1 MPLASFE
8 KRNENVVHPGL
19 YFLGALMYQE
29 IKHVIL
35 LLCSQGVF
43 TLQWPTDDCFIFY
56 DVDVFFAR
64 RQFIKSPQKEH

>member
-8 KRNENVVHPGL
+8 KRNENGVHPGR

-29 IKHVIL
+29 IKYVIL

-43 TLQWPTDDCFIFY
+43 TLRWLTDDCFLFY
-56 DVDVFFAR
+56 DVFFAR
-64 RQFIKSPQKEH
+64 